1 MISTLF
7 ARTALAALF
16 CLSLAACNAPQ
27 RGEAG
32 PDALAETGQ
41 VSAADV
47 DFVHEASDLDPDP
60 AVRYGRLENGMRYA
74 ILHNETPPNTAAIR
88 MVFNVGSLAEAD
100 DQRGL
105 AHFIEHMAFNGS
117 TNVPEGEMVPLLE
130 RFGLAFGPDTN
141 AFTGLE
147 TVGYQLDLP
156 EVDDETLRTGLFLM
170 RETASELLLDAD
182 ALDRERGV
190 ILGEERVRNTPFRRW
205 NQARNRFLFPDM
217 IIADRDSLLGAQE
230 IIRTAPQE
238 RFADFYENF
247 YVPERAIVTVVG
259 DIDVDDVENRIIA
272 QFADWEQPADAR
284 PDPELGTLDADRGFD
299 TGYFEDSEIV
309 PIITID
315 MLDPGPPP
323 ADTVANRRENLVRG
337 IADAILNRRLSTL
350 INTGT
355 SPLVQASASS
365 THAFDRVE
373 RSSLLGASTPER
385 WREAVGVLEQELR
398 RAVEFGFTQAEL
410 NEQLA
415 NIRTSLVNN
424 ADGAATRSSTS
435 LADGLWQSWRG
446 DSVFTH
452 PSDSLARFEAY
463 ADGITVEEVSAAFRE
478 DWTSGE
484 PLVFVTATESLENP
498 EAEIAALWT
507 ESQAVAVEPPVEADE
522 AGWAYTDFGTPGEV
536 ASRTE
541 VEDLDFTQIAFEN
554 GVRLNVK
561 STDFRAQRVSINIQF
576 GRGDLEPRTEAVV
589 GTVASSVF
597 TSSGLEAHSADDL
610 SRVLAGRAVSAN
622 FNVGGDAFTFGSTT
636 TPTDLE
642 TQLQLYAAYLTAPGW
657 RPEGL
662 AQFEASIEEFRRI
675 SYSSPAGVLS
685 AEGAR
690 MIRSGDPRFGFPTRE
705 EFAAIDLDDIRAFLT
720 DALEQSPVEITIVGD
735 VSVDD
740 AIAAVAATF
749 GALPERAGEWP
760 DYDDARNVVFPDPTP
775 EPIVLTHRGEPNQA
789 YANVYWPTVDFSDV
803 RRSRALSMLNAV
815 IDLKLTERLREGEG
829 LTYSTANSNLESDI
843 YPGYGYFWI
852 GINIEPQEA
861 ERVYDIIDQIV
872 AATADGEISEDEMLR
887 ARRPIL
893 ESIEDAREDN
903 GYWLNVLSGSQE
915 DPERLDNA
923 RSLVDDLNSITREEL
938 MDLANEYL
946 RDETAYRLTIVSQNW
961 QP

>member
-1 MISTLF
+1 MKTLLF
-7 ARTALAALF
+7 ARTAGAALL
-16 CLSLAACNAPQ
+16 CLSLAACGSPDSAPDTQ
-27 RGEAG
+27 
-32 PDALAETGQ
+32 
-41 VSAADV
+41 SAVEQTSVTIADV
-47 DFVHEASDLDPDP
+47 DFVHETSDLAVDPD
-60 AVRYGRLENGMRYA
+60 VRYGRLANGMRYA
-74 ILHNETPPNTAAIR
+74 IMHNETPPNTAAIR

-147 TVGYQLDLP
+147 SVGYQLDLP

-170 RETASELLLDAD
+170 HETASGLLLEAE
-182 ALDRERGV
+182 AIDRERGV

-238 RFADFYENF
+238 RFQDFYDNF

-259 DIDVDDVENRIIA
+259 DIDVDDIERRIIDE
-272 QFADWEQPADAR
+272 FGGWEQPEDAR
-284 PDPELGTLDADRGFD
+284 ADPDLGDIDPDRGFD

-309 PIITID
+309 PIVTID
-315 MLDPGPPP
+315 VLDPGQAPPDN
-323 ADTVANRRENLVRG
+323 AATRRENLVRSLG
-337 IADAILNRRLSTL
+337 DAILNRRLGTL
-350 INTGT
+350 INSGT

-365 THAFDRVE
+365 SHSFDRVD
-373 RSSLLGASTPER
+373 RSSLLAASTPDR

-415 NIRTSLVNN
+415 NVRTSLVNS
-424 ADGAATRSSTS
+424 AEGAATRSNTG
-435 LADGLWQSWRG
+435 LADALWSSWRG
-446 DSVFTH
+446 DSVFTT
-452 PSDSLARFEAY
+452 PADSLERFESY
-463 ADGITVEEVSAAFRE
+463 ADEITIDDVNQAFRE
-478 DWTSGE
+478 HWTSGE
-484 PLVFVTATESLENP
+484 PLVFVTGTEPLERGP
-498 EAEIAALWT
+498 EEIAELWT
-507 ESQAVAVEPPVEADE
+507 ASQSVDVEAMEEADD
-522 AGWAYTDFGTPGEV
+522 AGWAYEDFGPAGEV
-536 ASRTE
+536 ASRNE
-541 VEDLDFTQIAFEN
+541 VEDLEFTQVVFEN

-561 STDFRAQRVSINIQF
+561 TTEFRARRVSVDIEF
-576 GRGDLEPRTEAVV
+576 GRGDQEPRPEAVI

-597 TSSGLEAHSADDL
+597 TAGGLEAHSADDL
-610 SRVLAGRAVSAN
+610 SRVLAGRSVSAN
-622 FNVGGDAFTFGSTT
+622 FSVNGDNFSFGSTT
-636 TPTDLE
+636 TPTDLD
-642 TQLQLYAAYLTAPGW
+642 TQLQLYAAFMSAPGW

-662 AQFEASIEEFRRI
+662 AQYEASIEEFRRI

-685 AEGAR
+685 AEGSR
-690 MIRSGDPRFGFPTRE
+690 LIRSGDPRFGFPTRE
-705 EFAAIDLDDIRAFLT
+705 ELDAIDLDDVRTFLS
-720 DALEQSPVEITIVGD
+720 DALQNAPIEITIVGD

-740 AIAAVAATF
+740 AIAAVSRTF
-749 GALPERAGEWP
+749 GALPPRAAEWP
-760 DYDDARNVVFPDPTP
+760 SYEDARTIEFPGPTE
-775 EPIVLTHRGEPNQA
+775 EPIVLTHRGEANQA

-803 RRSRALSMLNAV
+803 HRSRALSMLNAV

-829 LTYSTANSNLESDI
+829 LTYSTSNSNVESDV

-861 ERVYDIIDQIV
+861 QRVYDIIDEIV
-872 AATADGEISEDEMLR
+872 AATADGEISDDEMLR

-893 ESIEDAREDN
+893 ESIQDAREDN

-923 RSLVDDLNSITREEL
+923 RSLVEDLNSVTREEL

-946 RDETAYRLTIVSQNW
+946 RDETAYRLTIVSQDW